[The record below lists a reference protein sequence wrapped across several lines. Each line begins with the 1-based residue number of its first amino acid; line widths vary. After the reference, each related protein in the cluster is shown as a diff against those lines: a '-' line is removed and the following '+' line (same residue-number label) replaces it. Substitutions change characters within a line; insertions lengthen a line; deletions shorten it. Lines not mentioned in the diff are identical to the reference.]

1 MTTMRTLLATAALM
15 LLAAATSRAAP
26 LHLRW
31 DACLGDGGAV
41 NRTFACDTNEGRET
55 LVGSFVLADDMKQ
68 VSGAE
73 VMLDVVVAGDALP
86 AWWQFKTSGACR
98 LSALT
103 WSTDAPANAE
113 HCVDWASGQAVGGLA
128 GYKAGVFG
136 ASSAR
141 VVGVSAVPYNGLSE
155 LKANTEYFA
164 FVLALHHTNTVGKGA
179 CAGCR
184 LGACIALRS
193 IKLTTPVVAN
203 DRLLAPAPGD
213 TNATADRRVTW
224 QGGAGVVIPP
234 GREQLD
240 CSFSYR
246 DRATPLDRLLA
257 LY

>member
-1 MTTMRTLLATAALM
+1 M
-15 LLAAATSRAAP
+15 
-26 LHLRW
+26 
-31 DACLGDGGAV
+31 
-41 NRTFACDTNEGRET
+41 
-55 LVGSFVLADDMKQ
+55 
-68 VSGAE
+68 
-73 VMLDVVVAGDALP
+73 
-86 AWWQFKTSGACR
+86 
-98 LSALT
+98 
-103 WSTDAPANAE
+103 
-113 HCVDWASGQAVGGLA
+113 
-128 GYKAGVFG
+128 
-136 ASSAR
+136 
-141 VVGVSAVPYNGLSE
+141 SAVPYNGLSE

-184 LGACIALRS
+184 SGACIALRS
-193 IKLTTPVVAN
+193 IKLTTPVAAN